1 MKERF
6 RKEYRHPLLESR
18 LCLERLRA
26 EVRALAKARRQTALA
41 DQAYAPAVFLVDE
54 DQRRIYME
62 KIQGDTVKDKM
73 HTLSLDKPEG
83 QSTTQTQRKNSDSVA
98 RSIGRW
104 VES

>member
-73 HTLSLDKPEG
+73 HMLSLDKPEG